1 MKFPTSN
8 SSLAVGSSS
17 LQGQGDSIST
27 GNTTSPPTTASAAS
41 TIVPH
46 VVEPKKSDNDSTQNM
61 AASLTSTAGNFFKRY
76 TSSGHSTN
84 AQEMVNFNTKVVSR
98 YIQVFS
104 HNHIW
109 SKYVSS
115 HDKKEGIICKTMHKV
130 YLNVNM
136 YSI

>member
-98 YIQVFS
+98 GRAVGAINKFYF
-104 HNHIW
+104 
-109 SKYVSS
+109 K
-115 HDKKEGIICKTMHKV
+115 D
-130 YLNVNM
+130 
-136 YSI
+136 

>member
-46 VVEPKKSDNDSTQNM
+46 VVEPKKSDNDSAQNM

-115 HDKKEGIICKTMHKV
+115 HDKKEGIICKTMH
-130 YLNVNM
+130 
-136 YSI
+136 